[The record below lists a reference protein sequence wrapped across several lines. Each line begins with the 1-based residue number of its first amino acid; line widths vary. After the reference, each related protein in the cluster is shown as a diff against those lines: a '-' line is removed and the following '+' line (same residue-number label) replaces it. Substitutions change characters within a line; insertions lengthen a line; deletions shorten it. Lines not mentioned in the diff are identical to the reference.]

1 MDGVTTIQARA
12 PALRFS
18 WRISPLQL
26 GSALVVLALAVRVI
40 GLGMRPMWLDEAF
53 SDWFSGQSWHYL
65 WAVLPTYEAH
75 PPFYYSLLKLWR
87 QLFGDGAV
95 ALRALSVLFGAASVP
110 VVMAIAFEQ
119 ERGHDSGRRL
129 LNAGAAGLL
138 VACSPL
144 LVVVGQEA
152 RPYPLLIFAYSV
164 AILGLVRLA
173 RQFRDGGA
181 GSGPSWILLVLGT
194 ELTLWAHALGFLYAA
209 CLAAALAP
217 AWLRRP
223 ISNERIAR
231 GLFAGLAIAL
241 LYLPCLLMIAG
252 RASDW
257 RANWLRW
264 NPDML
269 LQLIGLYSVP
279 AGQLTAGALAASV
292 AMLLLI
298 KRALQGAVEGR
309 GWNSDRAMLLLWL
322 GPAILSALVSAFA
335 VPVFLARTLAATL
348 VPAYLAMAGALARTP
363 SRRERMIVA
372 AVLCI
377 TLVPIAV
384 QSALRAPAERWD
396 SVSAYLDRN
405 VSAGDQVW
413 LYPADSALPLG
424 KVGGHIPGTVRAVP
438 APFPTLGVNGPMR
451 AGWPAMV
458 SVTAGQAAKLA
469 SDPALKTVPTIWLV
483 TRQSGIFDP
492 AGDMPAALSRV
503 RRPGQ
508 LQEWGYIT
516 VRPYSAQPR

>member
-1 MDGVTTIQARA
+1 MDAA
-12 PALRFS
+12 
-18 WRISPLQL
+18 RISQVRPPTARIAWRVSPFRL
-26 GSALVVLALAVRVI
+26 GLALVVLALAVRAI
-40 GLGMRPMWLDEAF
+40 GLGLRPMWLDEAF

-65 WAVLPTYEAH
+65 WTVLPTYEAH
-75 PPFYYSLLKLWR
+75 PPVYYSLLKFWR
-87 QLFGDGAV
+87 QLFGDSAV
-95 ALRALSVLFGAASVP
+95 ALRALSALCGAATVP

-119 ERGHDSGRRL
+119 EREHDGGRRL
-129 LNAGAAGLL
+129 LRIGAAGLL

-152 RPYPLLIFAYSV
+152 RPYPLLIFGYSV

-173 RQFRDGGA
+173 RQFKDGGV
-181 GSGPSWILLVLGT
+181 GSGSSWLMLVLGA

-217 AWLRRP
+217 AWLNRP
-223 ISNERIAR
+223 ISKGRIVR
-231 GLFAGLAIAL
+231 GLLAGLAIVL
-241 LYLPCLLMIAG
+241 LYLPCLQMIAG

-269 LQLIGLYSVP
+269 LQLFGLYSVP
-279 AGQLTAGALAASV
+279 AGELTAGALAA
-292 AMLLLI
+292 AIATLLLI
-298 KRALQGAVEGR
+298 KRALQGGVEAR
-309 GWNSDRAMLLLWL
+309 GWSSDRAILLLWL
-322 GPAILSALVSAFA
+322 GPALLSALVSAFV

-363 SRRERMIVA
+363 SRRERMIVVA
-372 AVLCI
+372 TLCI
-377 TLVPIAV
+377 SLVPLAV

-396 SVSAYLDRN
+396 SVSAYLHRN

-413 LYPADSALPLG
+413 LYPSDSALPLG
-424 KVGGHIPGTVRAVP
+424 KVDGHIPGFVRAVP

-483 TRQSGIFDP
+483 TRQSRIFDP
-492 AGDMPAALSRV
+492 AGDMAAALSRV

-516 VRPYSAQPR
+516 VQPYSARPR